1 MTEERCQEILKRLDV
16 IEKEVKEIL
25 EEVVKTKASHF

>member
-1 MTEERCQEILKRLDV
+1 MTEERYQEILKRLEF

-25 EEVVKTKASHF
+25 EELKEKPLD